1 MGEPAQ
7 YGLAVVPARGG
18 SKGLVGK
25 NLAAVG
31 GRALVR
37 RAVEAALASGRC
49 SRVICST
56 DSDAIAAE
64 AVRAGADVPFRRPAE
79 LAGDTAGSL
88 EVLRHAVAHVEGE
101 RGGSVDWVC
110 LIEPTTP
117 LRTGADIRAAVD
129 LYLAADPPA
138 DSVVS
143 LCEVTDAHP
152 AWLRKVV
159 GGEVVPYFESLAE
172 PTRRQ
177 DLAGQ
182 PVPYRRN
189 GAVYVTR
196 RDVLIDGRSLYGR
209 RCLGYVMGPER
220 SVNIDTE
227 LELLIAR
234 AVWEKT
240 GDG

>member
-1 MGEPAQ
+1 
-7 YGLAVVPARGG
+7 
-18 SKGLVGK
+18 
-25 NLAAVG
+25 
-31 GRALVR
+31 
-37 RAVEAALASGRC
+37 VEAALNSGRC

-101 RGGSVDWVC
+101 GGTAVDWVC

-117 LRTGADIRAAVD
+117 LRTGDDIRGAVEM
-129 LYLAADPPA
+129 YLAADPPA

-152 AWLRKVV
+152 AWLRKIVN
-159 GGEVVPYFESLAE
+159 GEVVRYFPSLSE
-172 PTRRQ
+172 PARRQ
-177 DLAGQ
+177 DLAGE

-196 RDVLIDGRSLYGR
+196 RDVLIEQRSLYGR

-220 SVNIDTE
+220 SINIDTE
-227 LELLIAR
+227 LELLTAE
-234 AVWEKT
+234 AVWAK
-240 GDG
+240 GGGG